1 MPILGQAPRNFSSD
15 AAIPATAGVGLRA
28 PHYHEVL
35 GQRPEIGWFEVHS
48 ENYFGAGGAP
58 HHYLTRIRNDYPL
71 SLHGVGLSLGSTD
84 PLNIEHLGKLK
95 ALIDRYQPGLVSE
108 HISWSSV
115 DGRYFNDLLPLPY
128 TEESLNHLVQR
139 VQQTQDYLGRQI
151 LLENASTYLEFE
163 FSTIPEWE
171 FIGTLAERADCQLLF
186 DVNNVYVNAQNHGF
200 DPHLFVDAIPSS
212 RVQEIH
218 LAGHTRKELD
228 DGKAILIDTHNDLVI
243 EPVWV
248 LYEQTLQRTGA
259 VPTLIEWDADLPELT
274 VLLEEAARAQ
284 SCLDQRQRL
293 FCNKISANNHA
304 A

>member
-1 MPILGQAPRNFSSD
+1 VFANFSTG
-15 AAIPATAGVGLRA
+15 AMIPATAGVGLRA

-35 GQRPEIGWFEVHS
+35 DQQPEIDWFEVHS
-48 ENYFGAGGAP
+48 ENYFGEGGAP
-58 HHYLTRIRNDYPL
+58 HHYLTQIRNDYAL

-95 ALIDRYQPGLVSE
+95 ALIERYQPGLVSE

-115 DGRYFNDLLPLPY
+115 GGRYFNDLLPLPY

-171 FIGTLAERADCQLLF
+171 FVGALAERADCQLLF

-200 DPHLFVDAIPSS
+200 DPQWFVDAIPIS
-212 RVQEIH
+212 RIQEIH
-218 LAGHTRKELD
+218 LAGHTRKPLD
-228 DGKAILIDTHNDLVI
+228 DGKVILIDTHNHLVI
-243 EPVWV
+243 EAVWL
-248 LYEQTLQRTGA
+248 LYEQTLQLTGA

-274 VLLEEAARAQ
+274 VLLEEARRAQ
-284 SCLDQRQRL
+284 SCLDRRQRL
-293 FCNKISANNHA
+293 FCNKISAQVDA